1 MWQDVLAAFLAVLVT
16 IGLFLGKSDE
26 KGQAASNVKEEPRKP
41 AHANDTKGSAEAEVI
56 TFLARMQE
64 KGRLIDFLMD
74 DISSHPDSAIGAAA
88 RVVHQG
94 CSAVV
99 KEHLSISP
107 VASGTEGA
115 TISVP
120 PGYNASL
127 YRLTGN
133 LSHLYSL
140 RVGAYRL
147 ICKIDGS
154 RYVIIAVPT
163 GITAVE
169 YSRVADEKKKTKTCA
184 HCAEENKSDA
194 KFCANC
200 GNQFSN

>member
-1 MWQDVLAAFLAVLVT
+1 MKKSLPFLAIALVIAIGVMFGNLSPQPAMIVKVLAAFLAVLVT

-41 AHANDTKGSAEAEVI
+41 AHTNDTKGSAEAEII

-99 KEHLSISP
+99 KAHLSISP

-133 LSHLYSL
+133 LSGKAPFNGTLVHKGWKVTSTNLP
-140 RVGAYRL
+140 
-147 ICKIDGS
+147 K
-154 RYVIIAVPT
+154 VIAPES
-163 GITAVE
+163 GELPPLAPAQVE
-169 YSRVADEKKKTKTCA
+169 V
-184 HCAEENKSDA
+184 
-194 KFCANC
+194 
-200 GNQFSN
+200 

>member
-1 MWQDVLAAFLAVLVT
+1 MKKSLPFLAIALVIAIGVMFGNLSPQPEIIVKALAAFLAVLLT
-16 IGLFLGKSDE
+16 IGLFMGNSDE
-26 KGQAASNVKEEPRKP
+26 KGQAISNVREEPRKP
-41 AHANDTKGSAEAEVI
+41 AHTNDTQGSAEAEVI

-74 DISSHPDSAIGAAA
+74 DISTHNDSAIGAAA

-107 VASGTEGA
+107 VDGGTEGA
-115 TISVP
+115 KISVP

-133 LSHLYSL
+133 LSGKAPFNGTLVHKGWKVTSSKLPKVVSPESGEL
-140 RVGAYRL
+140 PPLAP
-147 ICKIDGS
+147 
-154 RYVIIAVPT
+154 AQ
-163 GITAVE
+163 VE
-169 YSRVADEKKKTKTCA
+169 V
-184 HCAEENKSDA
+184 
-194 KFCANC
+194 
-200 GNQFSN
+200 